1 MSKKLFLL
9 LVLTMAFCL
18 SPVMRIE
25 ARIAQEAPDQKVINA
40 IFEREREMVESLTQY
55 SPIVETYMQHFSP
68 DKELGAVPTSD
79 EYFLTKLA
87 AGPEWKGYSMTES
100 KGGLLSRIASTLT
113 SVYSIKY
120 DRMGLVEMILIN
132 EDGFDE
138 EKDHLQFVQ
147 KEFLGD
153 VRCLVFDV
161 RTKASNRF
169 TGRIWVEDEGYN
181 VVRFNGVKGNSG
193 GSKIYFHQDSWR
205 QNLGGRWLPVYV
217 YSEETDL
224 RSLTGK
230 VNFKAQ
236 TRLWGYNL
244 GRPQQEDERTSLVV
258 ESDKIRDNNSD
269 LRTDSSPVLGTRS
282 WERQAED
289 NVLNRMQKAG
299 LLAPNNDVD
308 AVLETVV
315 SNIEVT
321 NDLALDPPLRARVL
335 LTSPMESFTI
345 GRTIVLSRGLIDV
358 LPDEAS
364 LAMVLAHEVAHI
376 VLNHQLDTKYAFHD
390 RMQFDDQKAFSRLS
404 VKRSESEEKEADA
417 KALELLSKSPYA
429 DKLGSAGLFLRA
441 VQRSAKKLPNLLK
454 AHMGNRIAEGKETVR
469 MSTLANQ
476 APKLELGRVDQIAAL
491 PLGGRVRLDPWSATI
506 QLVKSAPVSLRGPR
520 EKMQFEITPL
530 FPHLTRQTTSPSAL
544 ASTDTESAKAGG
556 SVD

>member
-1 MSKKLFLL
+1 
-9 LVLTMAFCL
+9 
-18 SPVMRIE
+18 
-25 ARIAQEAPDQKVINA
+25 
-40 IFEREREMVESLTQY
+40 
-55 SPIVETYMQHFSP
+55 
-68 DKELGAVPTSD
+68 
-79 EYFLTKLA
+79 
-87 AGPEWKGYSMTES
+87 
-100 KGGLLSRIASTLT
+100 
-113 SVYSIKY
+113 
-120 DRMGLVEMILIN
+120 
-132 EDGFDE
+132 
-138 EKDHLQFVQ
+138 
-147 KEFLGD
+147 
-153 VRCLVFDV
+153 
-161 RTKASNRF
+161 
-169 TGRIWVEDEGYN
+169 
-181 VVRFNGVKGNSG
+181 
-193 GSKIYFHQDSWR
+193 
-205 QNLGGRWLPVYV
+205 VYV

>member
-9 LVLTMAFCL
+9 LVLTIVFCNF
-18 SPVMRIE
+18 PATATE
-25 ARIAQEAPDQKVINA
+25 ARVAQENPDQKVIDA
-40 IFEREREMVESLTQY
+40 IIKREEELVKSLTQY

-87 AGPEWKGYSMTES
+87 AGPEWKGFSMTES
-100 KGGLLSRIASTLT
+100 KGFLSKIASTLT

-132 EDGFDE
+132 EDGFDA
-138 EKDHLQFVQ
+138 EKDSLQFVR

-169 TGRIWVEDEGYN
+169 TGRIWVEDEDYN

-205 QNLGGRWLPVYV
+205 QNIAGRWLPVYV

-224 RSLTGK
+224 RSLSGRI
-230 VNFKAQ
+230 NFKAQ

-244 GRPQQEDERTSLVV
+244 GRPQHEDERTTLIIDS
-258 ESDKIRDNNSD
+258 EKIDDNSD
-269 LRTDSSPVLGTRS
+269 LRTDASPVLGARN

-289 NVLNRMQKAG
+289 NVLDRMQKAG
-299 LLAPNNDVD
+299 LLAPKNEVD

-315 SNIEVT
+315 TNLEIT
-321 NDLALDPPLRARVL
+321 NDLTLDPPVRARVL

-376 VLNHQLDTKYAFHD
+376 VLGHQLDTKYAFHD
-390 RMQFDDQKAFSRLS
+390 RMLFDDEKAFSKLS
-404 VKRSESEEKEADA
+404 VKRTESEEKAADA
-417 KALELLSKSPYA
+417 KALELLGKSPYA
-429 DKLGSAGLFLRA
+429 DKLSSAGLFLRA
-441 VQRSAKKLPNLLK
+441 VQRNAKKLPNLLK

-469 MSTLANQ
+469 MSSLANQ

-491 PLGGRVRLDPWSATI
+491 PLGGRVRVDPWNATI
-506 QLVKSAPVSLRGPR
+506 QLVKSAPVALRGPR

-530 FPHLTRQTTSPSAL
+530 FPHLTKQTASPSAL
-544 ASTDTESAKAGG
+544 ASTDTENAKAGG